1 MTDFDRVLAFAS
13 VVSTTLGVAAKQ
25 ILVSLRAFKDG
36 DGDDDAS
43 AEGSSDEPLFGA
55 IGVFSR
61 PRDADATGAAEVVC
75 ARTQDGLQPIAGRDL
90 RIVAARGNV
99 AKGSVSLAG
108 YGGGFVAI
116 EDTPAGTSSTL
127 IAYAPYPGSP
137 PPKAHA
143 FVLDTT
149 AGNESI
155 VLAHAEGHG
164 LILGKDKIATL
175 KNAAG
180 DAFVACDDNGVTIS
194 GDIKCGNNLI
204 VGSPPAAIDGVVLS
218 TQLLVWIGQVNAALA
233 LLATH
238 VHATAGVGAP
248 SPPTVPPVPPVAV
261 PLAST
266 KIKVDPSP

>member
-43 AEGSSDEPLFGA
+43 AEGSSSEALYGA

-116 EDTPAGTSSTL
+116 EDTPAGTSSVV
-127 IAYAPYPGSP
+127 IVYAPGPSGGP
-137 PPKAHA
+137 AHTIT
-143 FVLDTT
+143 LDTT
-149 AGNESI
+149 SGNESVVVAHKDGMAITMSDGKLVLRSKTGKAI
-155 VLAHAEGHG
+155 V
-164 LILGKDKIATL
+164 ILDDDAISMVAKTISL
-175 KNAAG
+175 KGNVAAG
-180 DAFVACDDNGVTIS
+180 AD
-194 GDIKCGNNLI
+194 
-204 VGSPPAAIDGVVLS
+204 
-218 TQLLVWIGQVNAALA
+218 
-233 LLATH
+233 
-238 VHATAGVGAP
+238 
-248 SPPTVPPVPPVAV
+248 PTTAV
-261 PLAST
+261 PMAPGPAFLGSLS
-266 KIKVDPSP
+266 VFVSP